1 MSVMPASSLMPVT
14 VNRPADKP
22 ENRPKTR
29 LSSVANAIRVVKVLL
44 DDQYEIGI
52 SDLSKR
58 LRLPKSTVHRL
69 ASTLVESGM
78 LEQNSDN
85 GKYRLGLIAFE
96 LGSLVKSRETV
107 SSMS

>member
-1 MSVMPASSLMPVT
+1 MESKMSDLI
-14 VNRPADKP
+14 DKP
-22 ENRPKTR
+22 KKR

-44 DDQYEIGI
+44 GDQHEIGI

-58 LRLPKSTVHRL
+58 LHLPKSTVHRL

-78 LEQNSDN
+78 LEQNTVN

-96 LGSLVKSRETV
+96 MGSLAKSREV
-107 SSMS
+107 VASMA

>member
-1 MSVMPASSLMPVT
+1 MSVMPASSATPVKEG
-14 VNRPADKP
+14 RQ
-22 ENRPKTR
+22 KTR

-44 DDQYEIGI
+44 EDQYEIGI

-96 LGSLVKSRETV
+96 LGSLVKSREAV
-107 SSMS
+107 SSMA

>member
-1 MSVMPASSLMPVT
+1 MSDSI
-14 VNRPADKP
+14 DKP
-22 ENRPKTR
+22 KKR

-44 DDQYEIGI
+44 GDQYEIGI

-58 LRLPKSTVHRL
+58 LCLPKSTVHRL

-78 LEQNSDN
+78 LEQNTNN

-96 LGSLVKSRETV
+96 LGLLAKSREIAA
-107 SSMS
+107 SMA